1 MPSLG
6 ATDARVGVVLV
17 LEGKLAEV
25 TEYNHIKPGK
35 GPAKVKIKVRYLKD
49 GRVVEYTVG
58 INDSFE
64 YTELDLKD
72 MEYLYKEGEGYVFM
86 DKESYEQINLP
97 ASLLGDQVNY
107 LLENGPATVT
117 FNGDEPVGLRM
128 PATVTL
134 KITQTSEAVRG
145 NTVNNAFKEA
155 TVETGYSLQVPM
167 FVGEGELIKVDTRSG
182 KYVERA
188 NK

>member
-86 DKESYEQINLP
+86 DKETYEQINLP

-134 KITQTSEAVRG
+134 RITQTSEAVRG

-167 FVGEGELIKVDTRSG
+167 FVGEGESIKVDTRSG

>member
-1 MPSLG
+1 MATLG
-6 ATDARVGVVLV
+6 ATEARVGTVLV

-35 GPAKVKIKVRYLKD
+35 GPAKVRLKVRYLKD
-49 GRVVEYTVG
+49 GRVVEYTHG

-72 MEYLYKEGEGYVFM
+72 MEYLYKEGENYVFM
-86 DKESYEQINLP
+86 DKETYEQIHLP
-97 ASLLGDQVNY
+97 AALLGDQVHF

-117 FNGDEPVGLRM
+117 FNGDEAVGLRL
-128 PATVTL
+128 PASVTL
-134 KITQTSEAVRG
+134 KITQTSDAVRG

-155 TVETGYSLQVPM
+155 VLETGYSVQVPM
-167 FVGEGELIKVDTRSG
+167 FVAEGSLIKVDTRTG
-182 KYVERA
+182 KYLERA
-188 NK
+188 

>member
-1 MPSLG
+1 MATLG
-6 ATDARVGVVLV
+6 ATEARVGTILV

-35 GPAKVKIKVRYLKD
+35 GPAKVRLKVRYLKD
-49 GRVVEYTVG
+49 GRVVEYTHG

-72 MEYLYKEGEGYVFM
+72 MEYLYKEGEHYVFM
-86 DKESYEQINLP
+86 DKENYEQIHLP
-97 ASLLGDQVNY
+97 GSLLGDQVHF

-117 FNGDEPVGLRM
+117 FNGEEAVGLRL
-128 PATVTL
+128 PASVTL
-134 KITQTSEAVRG
+134 KVTQTSEAVRG

-155 TVETGYSLQVPM
+155 VLETGYSVQVPM
-167 FVGEGELIKVDTRSG
+167 FVAEGSLIKVDTRSG
-182 KYVERA
+182 KYLERA
-188 NK
+188 

>member
-6 ATDARVGVVLV
+6 ATDARVGTVLV

-35 GPAKVKIKVRYLKD
+35 GPAKVKIRVRYLKD

-72 MEYLYKEGEGYVFM
+72 MEYLYKEGDSFVFM
-86 DKESYEQINLP
+86 DKESFEQINLP

-134 KITQTSEAVRG
+134 KITQTSDAVRG

-155 TVETGYSLQVPM
+155 VVETGYSLQVPM
-167 FVGEGELIKVDTRSG
+167 FVAEGESIKVDTRTG

>member
-1 MPSLG
+1 MPTLG
-6 ATDARVGVVLV
+6 ATEARVGTILV

-35 GPAKVKIKVRYLKD
+35 GPAKVRLKVRYLKD
-49 GRVVEYTVG
+49 GRVVEYTHG

-72 MEYLYKEGEGYVFM
+72 MEYLYKEGENYVFM
-86 DKESYEQINLP
+86 DKENYEQMHLP
-97 ASLLGDQVNY
+97 GSLLGDQVHF

-117 FNGDEPVGLRM
+117 FNGEEAVGLRL
-128 PATVTL
+128 PASVTL
-134 KITQTSEAVRG
+134 KITRTSDAVRG

-155 TVETGYSLQVPM
+155 VLETGYSVQVPM
-167 FVGEGELIKVDTRSG
+167 FVAEGSLIKVDTRTG
-182 KYVERA
+182 KYLERA
-188 NK
+188 

>member
-167 FVGEGELIKVDTRSG
+167 FVGEGESIKVDTRSG

>member
-1 MPSLG
+1 MPTLG
-6 ATDARVGVVLV
+6 ATEARVGVVLV

-35 GPAKVKIKVRYLKD
+35 GPAKVRIKVRYLKD
-49 GRVVEYTVG
+49 GRVVEYTHG

-72 MEYLYKEGEGYVFM
+72 MEYLYKEGDGYVFM
-86 DKESYEQINLP
+86 DKVTYEQINLP

-107 LLENGPATVT
+107 LLENGPVTVT
-117 FNGDEPVGLRM
+117 FNGEEPVGLRM

-155 TVETGYSLQVPM
+155 TVETGYALQVPM

-188 NK
+188 SK

>member
-1 MPSLG
+1 MANLG

-35 GPAKVKIKVRYLKD
+35 GPAKVKIRVRYLKD

-58 INDSFE
+58 INESFE

-72 MEYLYKEGEGYVFM
+72 MEYLYKEGDGFVFM
-86 DKESYEQINLP
+86 DKDTYEQMTLTKE
-97 ASLLGDQVNY
+97 LLGDQVNY

-128 PATVTL
+128 PANVTL

-155 TVETGYSLQVPM
+155 VLETGFSIQVPM
-167 FVGEGELIKVDTRSG
+167 FVGEGESIKVDTRTG

>member
-6 ATDARVGVVLV
+6 ATEARVGTVLV

-35 GPAKVKIKVRYLKD
+35 GPAKVRIKVRYLKD

-72 MEYLYKEGEGYVFM
+72 MEYLYKEGDGYVFM
-86 DKESYEQINLP
+86 DKESFEQITLP
-97 ASLLGDQVNY
+97 ASLLGDQANY

-117 FNGDEPVGLRM
+117 FNGEEPVGLRL
-128 PATVTL
+128 PATVVL
-134 KITQTSEAVRG
+134 KIARTSDAVRG

-155 TVETGYSLQVPM
+155 VLETGISIQVPM
-167 FVGEGELIKVDTRSG
+167 FVNEGESIKVDTRTG

>member
-1 MPSLG
+1 MPTLG
-6 ATDARVGVVLV
+6 ATEARVGVVLV

-35 GPAKVKIKVRYLKD
+35 GPAKVRIKVRYLKD
-49 GRVVEYTVG
+49 GRVVEYTHG

-72 MEYLYKEGEGYVFM
+72 MEYLYKEGDGYVFM

-97 ASLLGDQVNY
+97 AALLGDGVNY

-117 FNGDEPVGLRM
+117 FNGEEPVGLRL

-145 NTVNNAFKEA
+145 NTVNNAYKEA

-167 FVGEGELIKVDTRSG
+167 FVGEGELIKVDTRTG
-182 KYVERA
+182 KYLERA
-188 NK
+188 SK

>member
-58 INDSFE
+58 INESFE

-72 MEYLYKEGEGYVFM
+72 MEYLYKEGEGYIFM

-97 ASLLGDQVNY
+97 ASLLGEQVNY

-167 FVGEGELIKVDTRSG
+167 FVGEGESIKVDTRSG